1 MAEVLDTF
9 ELRHVSTTYSEDK
22 DGNTLTHF
30 NCRGNAAGFGLVYDT
45 AIFYD
50 LTSDVDAGK
59 LIRIGHAFAR
69 DGSYILGRG
78 AGKWERVPGEHAWKT
93 EVVFDLDGPKIRSV
107 GELRLDTES
116 HSGTNYSV
124 DD

>member
-1 MAEVLDTF
+1 MYK
-9 ELRHVSTTYSEDK
+9 RQ
-22 DGNTLTHF
+22 
-30 NCRGNAAGFGLVYDT
+30 VYDT

-50 LTSDVDAGK
+50 LKSDVDAGK

-78 AGKWERVPGEHAWKT
+78 SGKWERVPGEHAWKT
-93 EVVFDLDGPKIRSV
+93 EVVFELDGPKIRSV

-124 DD
+124 DI

>member
-1 MAEVLDTF
+1 MTEVLDTF

-50 LTSDVDAGK
+50 LKSDVDAGK

-93 EVVFDLDGPKIRSV
+93 CLLYTSDAADE
-107 GELRLDTES
+107 
-116 HSGTNYSV
+116 
-124 DD
+124 

>member
-1 MAEVLDTF
+1 MAEVVDTF

-50 LTSDVDAGK
+50 LSLPIEG
-59 LIRIGHAFAR
+59 
-69 DGSYILGRG
+69 
-78 AGKWERVPGEHAWKT
+78 
-93 EVVFDLDGPKIRSV
+93 
-107 GELRLDTES
+107 
-116 HSGTNYSV
+116 
-124 DD
+124 

>member
-1 MAEVLDTF
+1 MIEVVDTF

-50 LTSDVDAGK
+50 LKSDVDTGK

-78 AGKWERVPGEHAWKT
+78 SGKWERLCMAGYWYTGSDA
-93 EVVFDLDGPKIRSV
+93 
-107 GELRLDTES
+107 
-116 HSGTNYSV
+116 
-124 DD
+124 

>member
-1 MAEVLDTF
+1 MAEVVDTF

-30 NCRGNAAGFGLVYDT
+30 NCHNAAGFGLVYDT

-50 LTSDVDAGK
+50 LKSDVDAGK

-69 DGSYILGRG
+69 DGSLYTRSRLG
-78 AGKWERVPGEHAWKT
+78 EMGESAWRACV
-93 EVVFDLDGPKIRSV
+93 E
-107 GELRLDTES
+107 
-116 HSGTNYSV
+116 N
-124 DD
+124 